1 MRLELTSSVS
11 LSLRTLDGLCC
22 LLHQW
27 GIAVSK
33 LSYRFCSCC
42 RIPSSR
48 LRCIS
53 HYVGYTHVN
62 SFFYSA
68 IANMSKNV
76 SFSLYSFLVCAPR
89 FDRTAIFQRWRTL
102 GYFCDRCRISSSAD
116 EKHLSSVTDL
126 NFSVSK
132 PYIMVGFSS
141 LLITVIDITS
151 IGALII
157 FKVSVSTV

>member
-22 LLHQW
+22 LFHQW
-27 GIAVSK
+27 GIVVSK
-33 LSYRFCSCC
+33 LSERLCGCC

-53 HYVGYTHVN
+53 HLWVVPTLSN
-62 SFFYSA
+62 SVIA
-68 IANMSKNV
+68 INVNMSKNV

-126 NFSVSK
+126 NFSVFK

-141 LLITVIDITS
+141 LLITVIDIIS